1 MAEIA
6 TELVSVERM
15 LWSGKASSVTAQT
28 TEGEIGVLP
37 GHEPLLGQLV
47 ENGVVVI
54 RTVEGEKLVA
64 AVQGGF
70 LSVSSSKIT
79 ILADS
84 AVWASEVNTSEA
96 EARAKDASASA
107 LERETAVSELR
118 AVKRL
123 QENQFLTP

>member
-6 TELVSVERM
+6 AELVAVERE
-15 LWSGKASSVTAQT
+15 LWSGTATSVTAQT

-54 RTVEGEKLVA
+54 RTTDGETLVA

-70 LSVSSSKIT
+70 LSVSTEKIT

-84 AVWASEVNTSEA
+84 ALWAHEVDVAEA
-96 EARAKDASASA
+96 EARLRDASTEE
-107 LERETAVSELR
+107 EREDADSELR

-123 QENQFLTP
+123 QES

>member
-15 LWSGKASSVTAQT
+15 FWSGKASSVTAQT

-54 RTVEGEKLVA
+54 RTAEGEKLVA

-84 AVWASEVNTSEA
+84 AVWASEVKTSEA

-123 QENQFLTP
+123 QEK

>member
-47 ENGVVVI
+47 DNGVVVI
-54 RTVEGEKLVA
+54 RTAEGEKLVA

-84 AVWASEVNTSEA
+84 AVWASEVKTSEA
-96 EARAKDASASA
+96 EAR
-107 LERETAVSELR
+107 E
-118 AVKRL
+118 
-123 QENQFLTP
+123 

>member
-6 TELVSVERM
+6 AELVAVERM
-15 LWSGKASSVTAQT
+15 LWSGQATSVTAQT

-54 RTVEGEKLVA
+54 RTTEGETLVA

-70 LSVSSSKIT
+70 LSVSTEKIT

-84 AVWASEVNTSEA
+84 ALWAHEVDAAEA
-96 EARAKDASASA
+96 EARVRDASTEE
-107 LERETAVSELR
+107 ERELAESELR

-123 QENQFLTP
+123 QES